1 MEIKNW
7 IYEEFPEYTEKV
19 EGAVRISATGNE
31 MGVYY
36 RPDIEYAKIDGVPL
50 HLQVLEPFSRNEPEK
65 FYPCL
70 VFVQGSAWMQKDMW
84 LQSVNTVIQGLL
96 HFRRRSRMRG
106 MQSGL

>member
-70 VFVQGSAWMQKDMW
+70 VFVQGSAWMK
-84 LQSVNTVIQGLL
+84 
-96 HFRRRSRMRG
+96 
-106 MQSGL
+106 

>member
-70 VFVQGSAWMQKDMW
+70 VFVQGSAWMKQDVYKSCPMYAR
-84 LQSVNTVIQGLL
+84 LAAK
-96 HFRRRSRMRG
+96 
-106 MQSGL
+106 